1 MSLGGRGRVNDKK
14 RRVRR
19 APRSFPKL
27 EGLQSAGGAD
37 VDMPKLMNQAVEM
50 PALDTDATVDVLNKI
65 LHLELNGV
73 MQHLHHVWMS
83 RWLEAFRPRAI
94 AVGQHISDL
103 TGGPM
108 VSVDALMNEAMAT
121 ADEMI
126 DAARSQDQRRVKEYR
141 KLLELVAGRNVE
153 LEAFA
158 RAQIAAEECH
168 ISNVTIED

>member
-1 MSLGGRGRVNDKK
+1 M
-14 RRVRR
+14 
-19 APRSFPKL
+19 
-27 EGLQSAGGAD
+27 QSAGGPD

-94 AVGQHISDL
+94 AVGQHISEL
-103 TGGPM
+103 TGGPV
-108 VSVDALMNEAMAT
+108 VSVEALMNEAMAT